1 MTCLEGENTSDH
13 NSPPGPAAEGHVPV
27 PPLPD
32 TKQLARRTCAWVGAP
47 PTLDR
52 SGAAPSASSEARCL
66 PVNPSFQLP
75 EAGRGSIHGP
85 ARWPRSV
92 LNAPRGA
99 HGVPQES
106 GSRQNQRTSALA
118 SSGPTTS
125 AQKRHSYLLAPA
137 VVTGDTYVP
146 SEMGVASEMQGK
158 PHRGPA
164 SGAWRQDSSWLTSC
178 SLGVSR
184 KT

>member
-32 TKQLARRTCAWVGAP
+32 TKQLARHTCAWVGAP

-106 GSRQNQRTSALA
+106 RVPAESENIRAGVLGADHQRSEETLVPVGT
-118 SSGPTTS
+118 SSG
-125 AQKRHSYLLAPA
+125 
-137 VVTGDTYVP
+137 
-146 SEMGVASEMQGK
+146 
-158 PHRGPA
+158 HR
-164 SGAWRQDSSWLTSC
+164 
-178 SLGVSR
+178 
-184 KT
+184 